1 MKMTAHIIM
10 PSKTMPSK
18 SLPSK
23 VMTSNKIPADFYE
36 FLHRLHGHRCPM
48 SIMGARLG
56 LAAREHVG
64 VHGIDGDV
72 SATYMHQTCALDG
85 IMAALGTTP
94 GNNNIVIEP
103 KGLHCLE
110 AINKKFAVRVRI
122 ILTEEALALGR
133 RYGDLRRAGTGKNE
147 QEELLKTLETMPD
160 NEAVEVSIFPLQPNT
175 GDS

>member
-1 MKMTAHIIM
+1 MTAHIIM
-10 PSKTMPSK
+10 PSRTVLST
-18 SLPSK
+18 
-23 VMTSNKIPADFYE
+23 VMTSNKVPADFYE
-36 FLHRLHGHRCPM
+36 FLLRLHGHRCPM

-56 LAAREHVG
+56 LAARARVG

-94 GNNNIVIEP
+94 GNNNIAIDP

-110 AINKKFAVRVRI
+110 AINKNLGVRVRVV
-122 ILTEEALALGR
+122 LSEEPLALGR
-133 RYGDLRRAGTGKNE
+133 RYGELRRAATGKNE

-160 NEAVEVSIFPLQPNT
+160 NEAVEVSIFPLQPKT
-175 GDS
+175 GNS